1 MSELRLVG
9 LDDDGARVV
18 LEGPDGQ
25 RFWLPIDEALRA
37 AVRRDRPQLEQL
49 RAQATSSMPPRDM
62 QARIRAGATAAEV
75 AEAAGV
81 PVEIVQRYEGPVLAE
96 RDWVA
101 AQARETRI
109 GHDTGAPAL
118 GELVTDRLATRGVGP
133 GTVTWDAFRD
143 VSGPWSVEL
152 AFEIDD
158 QTRSARW
165 TFDLG
170 ARTLRAMDDEARWL
184 SETELPDAPVPRR
197 HLAAVRH
204 TEHAAAEHGTDT
216 DVEVAVRPVLAA
228 VDTHAADPEPE
239 PEDPFDA
246 TEALLEDL
254 RGKRGVRQPLDLD
267 DDGDEFEGFGP
278 QHAFDFEHPG
288 LTMPPGAHPAD
299 SRPDEATDATVLPIP
314 RQASW
319 PAADEAEAPDDGTD
333 EAGPDTPEAGAE
345 PEVGPQAHDDD
356 PPVSPRRSPG
366 RSRSRKGRASVPSWD
381 EIVFG
386 AKPE

>member
-49 RAQATSSMPPRDM
+49 RAQATSAMPPRDM
-62 QARIRAGATAAEV
+62 QARIRAGATAHEV

-101 AQARETRI
+101 RQARETRI

-133 GTVTWDAFRD
+133 GTVVWDAFRD

-152 AFEIDD
+152 TFEIDD

-184 SETELPDAPVPRR
+184 SETELPDGPVPRR

-204 TEHAAAEHGTDT
+204 SGHETEHGTDT

-228 VDTHAADPEPE
+228 VDIHLTEPAPE
-239 PEDPFDA
+239 PEDPFEA

-254 RGKRGVRQPLDLD
+254 RGKRGVRQPVDLD

-278 QHAFDFEHPG
+278 QHAFDFDHPG
-288 LTMPPGAHPAD
+288 LTTPPGAHPAD
-299 SRPDEATDATVLPIP
+299 SRPEEATDATVLPIP
-314 RQASW
+314 RQGARHTDE
-319 PAADEAEAPDDGTD
+319 DEAPADDHLELDADVEDPGTD
-333 EAGPDTPEAGAE
+333 PAPE
-345 PEVGPQAHDDD
+345 PVPQEDVTA
-356 PPVSPRRSPG
+356 SPRRAAG